1 VRAAAALAV
10 VAAVILTAGCGGGE
24 EETTVRVAAAA
35 SLQYALDELVEE
47 FGAEHPSIRVEVSYG
62 SSGALLQQ
70 LRNGAPFDVYLSAE
84 ESYPEQLV
92 ADGLVDPG
100 DRFRYAVG
108 GLVVWAG
115 DGSSV
120 DPAAGIEAVADAR
133 RVAIANPAHAPY
145 GEAAVAAMRAA
156 GVYERVADRLVLG
169 ESVAQAAEFV
179 ASGNAEVGIVARSQV
194 LSPPLR
200 EVGRWQPVPP
210 ELYPPLVQGGAVLA
224 GSAVVAQARTFRDYL
239 TGAAG
244 FEVLARY
251 GFDAPAEG

>member
-1 VRAAAALAV
+1 MRVVAALAV
-10 VAAVILTAGCGGGE
+10 AAVMLTAGCGGG

-47 FGAEHPSIRVEVSYG
+47 FSAAHPSIRVEVSYG
-62 SSGALLQQ
+62 SSGALFQQ
-70 LRNGAPFDVYLSAE
+70 LHNGAPFDVYLSAE

-92 ADGLVDPG
+92 DEGLAEPG
-100 DRFRYAVG
+100 DRFRYAIG

-115 DGSSV
+115 DGSPV
-120 DPAAGIEAVADAR
+120 DPAAGIEAVVGAR

-145 GEAAVAAMRAA
+145 GEAAVAAMRTA
-156 GVYERVADRLVLG
+156 GVYEQVADRLVLG

-194 LSPPLR
+194 LSAPLR

-210 ELYPPLVQGGAVLA
+210 ELHPALVQGGAVLA
-224 GSAVVAQARTFRDYL
+224 GSPALAQARTFRDYL
-239 TGAAG
+239 TGPAG
-244 FEVLARY
+244 VEALARY
-251 GFDAPAEG
+251 GFDAPSEG